1 MGALSIWHMLIVILI
16 VALFVPPVIK
26 ILHRMGYSGW
36 WVLIGV
42 ISPLNIIGLWYLA
55 YSRWPA
61 EDFRC
66 VIDGSRGIP
75 RSNT

>member
-1 MGALSIWHMLIVILI
+1 MGALSIWHWLIVILI
-16 VALFVPPVIK
+16 VTLFALPVIK

-55 YSRWPA
+55 YSRWPS
-61 EDFRC
+61 EDRTN
-66 VIDGSRGIP
+66 
-75 RSNT
+75 SN